1 MFFQVCTL
9 PVVPPFKFQDVSVV
23 TGAKK
28 MSGQYSSSN
37 FAEKL
42 VKQKGSG
49 YHVIIG
55 VLVLIIGLAIGMA
68 TSNNLITYGT
78 LVIGVSLI
86 ISAFLMIINQYERA
100 VILRLGKYQR
110 QVGPGIQTRLPFADN
125 ILVIDIREKVS
136 EFKAERMLTKDN
148 VPVTIDAI
156 LRYKIIDERAKDA
169 ILNVE
174 NFNQMIQQVSQTTLR
189 NNIGSSQFQ
198 DVLSKREE
206 INQHV
211 KTIISAEASSWGIEV
226 TGVEIRQVI
235 IPQELESAM
244 SMQAQAERE
253 KSARVTYGESEILVA
268 KKFEEAARVYADN
281 PVAYALRQS
290 NMLYESIKVQGNT
303 IVMIPSESLNAMGFG
318 NLGTTIAYLES
329 TKKAVTQQ
337 KSKDSQ
343 ANQENGSL

>member
-1 MFFQVCTL
+1 MSSGYL
-9 PVVPPFKFQDVSVV
+9 PF
-23 TGAKK
+23 
-28 MSGQYSSSN
+28 N
-37 FAEKL
+37 FSERL

-49 YHVIIG
+49 YHVILGI
-55 VLVLIIGLAIGMA
+55 LILIIGIG
-68 TSNNLITYGT
+68 
-78 LVIGVSLI
+78 IGVAINNELIIYGSLALGISII
-86 ISAFLMIINQYERA
+86 ISAFLMIIKQYERA
-100 VILRLGKYQR
+100 VILRLGKYQS
-110 QVGPGIQTRLPFADN
+110 QVGPGVQTRLPFADN
-125 ILVIDIREKVS
+125 ILVVDIREKVS

-156 LRYKIIDERAKDA
+156 LRYKIIEERAKDA

-189 NNIGSSQFQ
+189 NNIGSSLFQ

-211 KTIISAEASSWGIEV
+211 KTIISSEASNWGMEV

-253 KSARVTYGESEILVA
+253 KSARVTYGESEVLVA
-268 KKFEEAARVYADN
+268 KKFEEAGKVYSEN

-303 IVMIPSESLNAMGFG
+303 IVIVPSESLNSMGFG
-318 NLGTTIAYLES
+318 NLATTIAYLES
-329 TKKAVTQQ
+329 TKKAVARQ
-337 KSKDSQ
+337 KSKDEDAKQ
-343 ANQENGSL
+343 KDV

>member
-1 MFFQVCTL
+1 MQACDHDIRCKKL
-9 PVVPPFKFQDVSVV
+9 SGEYVPF
-23 TGAKK
+23 
-28 MSGQYSSSN
+28 N
-37 FAEKL
+37 FAERF

-49 YHVIIG
+49 YHVILGALILIFGIG
-55 VLVLIIGLAIGMA
+55 VGLALDNQAIIYGSLAIGIA
-68 TSNNLITYGT
+68 
-78 LVIGVSLI
+78 VI
-86 ISAFLMIINQYERA
+86 ISAFLMIIKQYERA
-100 VILRLGKYQR
+100 IILRLGRYQR
-110 QVGPGIQTRLPFADN
+110 QVGPGVQTRLPFADS
-125 ILVIDIREKVS
+125 ILVVDIREKVS

-156 LRYKIIDERAKDA
+156 LRYKIIEERAKDA

-211 KTIISAEASSWGIEV
+211 RTIISSEASNWGVEV

-253 KSARVTYGESEILVA
+253 KNARVTYGESEILVA
-268 KKFEEAARVYADN
+268 KKFEEAAKVYAEN

-303 IVMIPSESLNAMGFG
+303 IVMIPSESLNSMGFG

-329 TKKAVTQQ
+329 TKKAVAQQ
-337 KSKDSQ
+337 KSKDETQ
-343 ANQENGSL
+343 AKNT

>member
-1 MFFQVCTL
+1 MQVCSNGYWYKKLSSGYL
-9 PVVPPFKFQDVSVV
+9 PF
-23 TGAKK
+23 
-28 MSGQYSSSN
+28 N
-37 FAEKL
+37 FSERL

-49 YHVIIG
+49 YHVILG
-55 VLVLIIGLAIGMA
+55 VLILIIGIGIGF
-68 TSNNLITYGT
+68 SINNELIVY
-78 LVIGVSLI
+78 VSLALGIAVI
-86 ISAFLMIINQYERA
+86 ISAFLMIIKQYERA
-100 VILRLGKYQR
+100 IILRLGKYQR
-110 QVGPGIQTRLPFADN
+110 QVGPGVQTRLPFVDN
-125 ILVIDIREKVS
+125 ILVVDIREKVS

-156 LRYKIIDERAKDA
+156 LRYKIIEERAKDA

-189 NNIGSSQFQ
+189 NNIGSSLFQ

-211 KTIISAEASSWGIEV
+211 KTIISSEASNWGMEV

-253 KSARVTYGESEILVA
+253 KSARVTYGESEVLVA
-268 KKFEEAARVYADN
+268 KQFEEAAKVYADN

-290 NMLYESIKVQGNT
+290 NMLYESIKIQGNT
-303 IVMIPSESLNAMGFG
+303 IVMIPSESLNSMGFG

-329 TKKAVTQQ
+329 TKKAVAQQ
-337 KSKDSQ
+337 KSKTDVQ
-343 ANQENGSL
+343 KKDV

>member
-1 MFFQVCTL
+1 MASNYFDDITHRL
-9 PVVPPFKFQDVSVV
+9 V
-23 TGAKK
+23 T
-28 MSGQYSSSN
+28 
-37 FAEKL
+37 
-42 VKQKGSG
+42 QKGSG
-49 YHVIIG
+49 SYVILGIIILIIG
-55 VLVLIIGLAIGMA
+55 VGAGLSLHNDLILYVAMA
-68 TSNNLITYGT
+68 A
-78 LVIGVSLI
+78 GVATI
-86 ISAFLMIINQYERA
+86 ISAFLMIIRQFERA
-100 VILRLGKYQR
+100 VILRLGKYDR
-110 QVGPGIQTRLPFADN
+110 QVGPGVQTRLPFADN
-125 ILVIDIREKVS
+125 ILVVDIREKVS

-156 LRYKIIDERAKDA
+156 LRYKIIEARAKDA

-189 NNIGSSQFQ
+189 NNIGSSDFQ
-198 DVLSKREE
+198 DILSKREE
-206 INQHV
+206 INAKV
-211 KTIISAEASSWGIEV
+211 RTIIENEASNWGIEV

-268 KKFEEAARVYADN
+268 KKFEQAAQVYAEN

-303 IVMIPSESLNAMGFG
+303 IVMVPSESLNSIGFG

-329 TKKAVTQQ
+329 TKKAVAKDQPKTD
-337 KSKDSQ
+337 SKQ
-343 ANQENGSL
+343 

>member
-1 MFFQVCTL
+1 
-9 PVVPPFKFQDVSVV
+9 
-23 TGAKK
+23 
-28 MSGQYSSSN
+28 MSYD
-37 FAEKL
+37 FAYKL
-42 VKQKGSG
+42 VSQKGSG
-49 YHVIIG
+49 SHVILGI
-55 VLVLIIGLAIGMA
+55 LV
-68 TSNNLITYGT
+68 
-78 LVIGVSLI
+78 LVIGIGIGLYYQNDTMIYLAIAAGIAVI
-86 ISAFLMIINQYERA
+86 VSAFLMIIKKYERA
-100 VILRLGKYQR
+100 IILRLGKYNR
-110 QVGPGIQTRLPFADN
+110 QVGPGVQTRLPFADN
-125 ILVIDIREKVS
+125 ILVVDIREKVS

-156 LRYKIIDERAKDA
+156 LRYKIIEQRAKDA

-189 NNIGSSQFQ
+189 NNIGSSLFQ

-211 KTIISAEASSWGIEV
+211 KTIISSEASNWGMEV

-268 KKFEEAARVYADN
+268 QKFLEAAKVYADN

-329 TKKAVTQQ
+329 TRKAVAGQKAKDDAIQKRDASQQ
-337 KSKDSQ
+337 
-343 ANQENGSL
+343 